1 MAAIVQRWTS
11 ENDERLRVLSAQG
24 ASIVKA
30 AAALKRRQS
39 VVRDRANKFG
49 CPFPTLK
56 ASRKKWAGTPDN
68 MWRDR

>member
-1 MAAIVQRWTS
+1 MMKTLAT
-11 ENDERLRVLSAQG
+11 QG

-39 VVRDRANKFG
+39 VVRDRAKKLG

-56 ASRKKWAGTPDN
+56 ATRMKWANCSNTIEVGPIRKPT
-68 MWRDR
+68 

>member
-1 MAAIVQRWTS
+1 MRTIVRRWTPQD
-11 ENDERLRVLSAQG
+11 DERLKALAAQG

-39 VVRDRANKFG
+39 IVRDRANKLG

-56 ASRKKWAGTPDN
+56 ATRLKWASCSN
-68 MWRDR
+68 SN